1 MYSAQVKNE
10 SGRIAAIRRRVMFK
24 AAAAAATAD
33 DDDDDAVIPWSRP
46 GACRR
51 QVS

>member
-1 MYSAQVKNE
+1 MYSAEVKNE

-33 DDDDDAVIPWSRP
+33 DDDDAVIPWSRS